1 MSRQK
6 VKATGSAAADV
17 ECDTPD
23 MPTRITKSLL
33 GYGVI
38 AGPIYIIVSLAQGL
52 SRAGFSLPH
61 DEWSLLANG
70 GLGWI
75 QIANFV
81 VTGLMT
87 AAFAVGLRRAMR
99 ASGKAAWVP
108 GLVLV
113 YGLGLVG
120 AGAFRADPSYGFPP
134 GAPKGAAAH
143 VSWHGNLHLLAAGV
157 GFICLIAA
165 CVVVARG
172 FARDGRGGWAAFSW
186 ATAIGFV
193 AGFAATASA
202 PGNVAANM
210 VFTLA
215 VVLGWAWMLLL
226 AIRCY
231 QQAGRP
237 VALAEPV
244 RDTQQA

>member
-6 VKATGSAAADV
+6 VKATAADV
-17 ECDTPD
+17 ECETPD

-38 AGPIYIIVSLAQGL
+38 AGPIYIVVSLAQGL
-52 SRAGFSLPH
+52 SRAGFSLAH

-75 QIANFV
+75 QIVNFV

-87 AAFAVGLRRAMR
+87 VAFAVGLQRAMR
-99 ASGKAAWVP
+99 VSEKATWVP
-108 GLVLV
+108 RLVLV
-113 YGLGLVG
+113 YGLGLVC

-134 GAPKGAAAH
+134 GVPKGAAAH
-143 VSWHGNLHLLAAGV
+143 VSWHGNLHLLVAGI

-165 CVVVARG
+165 CVLVARR

-186 ATAIGFV
+186 ATAIGFF

-202 PGNVAANM
+202 PGNVAANV

-215 VVLGWAWMLLL
+215 VVLGWAWILLL
-226 AIRCY
+226 AIHYY

-237 VALAEPV
+237 VAVAESAY
-244 RDTQQA
+244 DTQQA